1 MGWSKRS
8 SGTRYDSKLGHAF
21 LVGALS
27 KKIIG
32 LRVLSKECGKC
43 KMAQRMNTPVSKH
56 KCPKNYEGPSKSME
70 VQAIL
75 ELTIEAWESG
85 IYAIGTIVSD
95 DDTTMKAQLKHS
107 YKQLIAANK
116 MTNESW
122 PINKSKEKRQTMD
135 DFHSK

>member
-1 MGWSKRS
+1 
-8 SGTRYDSKLGHAF
+8 
-21 LVGALS
+21 
-27 KKIIG
+27 
-32 LRVLSKECGKC
+32 
-43 KMAQRMNTPVSKH
+43 MNTPVSKH

-122 PINKSKEKRQTMD
+122 PRNKSKQKKADNGRLPLEITPPKFQADPNHRKKVIGKMFYELASMPKKQAWWTK
-135 DFHSK
+135 HSHFG